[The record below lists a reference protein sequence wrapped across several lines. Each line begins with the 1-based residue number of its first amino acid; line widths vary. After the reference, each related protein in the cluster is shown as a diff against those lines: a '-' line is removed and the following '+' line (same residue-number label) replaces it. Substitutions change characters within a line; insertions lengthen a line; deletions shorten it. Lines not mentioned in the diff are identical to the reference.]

1 MSEGICGKK
10 VGEKLF
16 WVNLLGCTNTILRFL
31 CVLAAVDVVKTT
43 LYMYF
48 ALLEPYLPII
58 ICNVTE
64 VILGS
69 SKVGIVNVEVVSEL
83 NWLSFCPLKEL
94 YMRGTREVLVLLQN
108 RFMLTPNF
116 I

>member
-1 MSEGICGKK
+1 M
-10 VGEKLF
+10 
-16 WVNLLGCTNTILRFL
+16 
-31 CVLAAVDVVKTT
+31 LAAVDVVKTT

-69 SKVGIVNVEVVSEL
+69 SKVGIVTVEVVSEL
-83 NWLSFCPLKEL
+83 N
-94 YMRGTREVLVLLQN
+94 
-108 RFMLTPNF
+108 
-116 I
+116 